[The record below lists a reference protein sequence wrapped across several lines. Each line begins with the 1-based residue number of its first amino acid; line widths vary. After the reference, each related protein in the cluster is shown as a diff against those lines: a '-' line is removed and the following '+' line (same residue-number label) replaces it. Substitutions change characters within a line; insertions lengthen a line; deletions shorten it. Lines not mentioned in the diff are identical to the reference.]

1 MSSENQQVRC
11 TAYPPSRPFKPI
23 LLPLV
28 VRGWQARL
36 RNNTVRLSNT
46 DREKKMNKPN
56 DQFIGHI
63 LRKSTQQI
71 MQLLIALIHY
81 MMQLSLP
88 ALLLAC
94 LACALLLS
102 IMPFILILF
111 IGFLACKLLVLSIG
125 TATKTASDTKQGR

>member
-1 MSSENQQVRC
+1 
-11 TAYPPSRPFKPI
+11 
-23 LLPLV
+23 
-28 VRGWQARL
+28 
-36 RNNTVRLSNT
+36 
-46 DREKKMNKPN
+46 MNKPN

-63 LRKSTQQI
+63 LRESTQQI

-102 IMPFILILF
+102 IMPFILILL